1 MEIILNP
8 EVEIIAST
16 HFHGSNK
23 FHIPADGGHCIKTSA
38 FAAKVCY
45 DSNGESGRSNT
56 ENQRS
61 ILEHRH
67 GSVLEHAVVSLYV
80 TGITRAVS
88 LEINRHRTFA
98 ISQRSTRY
106 VKEGN
111 SAIVLDPYY
120 ASLYTKYHFQFFDA
134 SLGLASDSPTDIQS
148 IREMK
153 LIRDYVSSC
162 MSSINAYQKEV
173 ERLEELN
180 PNKLSGF
187 DLRKWARGKARN
199 LLPHA
204 IETRAVYT
212 TNIRAWRWFIE
223 SRSNR
228 HAEPEIRRLANVIY
242 KRLYNFDHVHFED
255 FHVSAEIDGI
265 PELVPQYS
273 KV

>member
-1 MEIILNP
+1 MEIILQP
-8 EVEIIAST
+8 EIEIIAAT
-16 HFHGSNK
+16 HFFGSRK
-23 FHIPADGGHCIKTSA
+23 FLTPADGNHCVKTSA

-45 DSNGESGRSNT
+45 DSNGEDGRSNT

-67 GSVLEHAVVSLYV
+67 GSVLEHSVISLYV

-120 ASLYTKYHFQFFDA
+120 ASLYTKYHFQYFDR
-134 SLGLASDSPTDIQS
+134 SLGLASDSPTDITS
-148 IREMK
+148 IKEMK
-153 LIRDYVSSC
+153 LIRGYVQSC
-162 MSSINAYQKEV
+162 IDALDAYQLEV
-173 ERLEELN
+173 ERLEGLN
-180 PNKLSGF
+180 PNNLTGF
-187 DLRKWARGKARN
+187 ELRKWARGKARN

-204 IETRAVYT
+204 LETRAVYT

-228 HAEPEIRRLANVIY
+228 HAEPEIRRLAHVVYN
-242 KRLYNFDHVHFED
+242 RLHNFDRTHFDDFKVHE
-255 FHVSAEIDGI
+255 VVDGI
-265 PELVPQYS
+265 PELVPTYS